1 MAVPKIAIVGRPNVG
16 KSSIFNWLAGRRVA
30 IVDPTA
36 GVTRDRVTYLIE
48 RGNRFVELVDTGGMG
63 NIDPQGLTED
73 IERQITLALDEAA
86 LVLFVVDA
94 QTGLT
99 DADRAIA
106 RRLRDFPK
114 PVLFVV
120 NKCDNDTLEYQAS
133 EFYKLNAD
141 IHFISV
147 TANRGRDCLLDVV
160 FERTP
165 VETEP
170 DTRDAVLKIAV
181 VGKRNA
187 GKSTFI
193 NALAQSERMIVSEV
207 PGTTRDSVDVRFEHN
222 GRTYLAIDTAGVRRQ
237 KSLADSVEFYSFARA
252 QRSIRRADV
261 VFHLI
266 DAEVPLSKVDQQ
278 LNHYVLEQ
286 AKPCIFVVNK
296 WDLVKDRTTTEEFND
311 YISAEYPD
319 LSFAP
324 RVFITAKTGKN
335 VHPLIDV
342 AQSLYNQAS
351 SRVTTGELNRI
362 VADAIATQSPPVR
375 RNRRLK
381 IFYTTQVAIRP
392 PTLVLFCNDP
402 KLVDLSWQR
411 FLVNFLRDCVPFDEV
426 PMVLHF
432 RPRQKEEE
440 ASVADRG

>member
-1 MAVPKIAIVGRPNVG
+1 MAIPKIAIVGRPNVG
-16 KSSIFNWLAGRRVA
+16 KSSIFNWLAGKRVA

-36 GVTRDRVTYLIE
+36 GVTRDRVTFLLQRGE
-48 RGNRFVELVDTGGMG
+48 RFAELVDTGGMG
-63 NIDPQGLTED
+63 NVDPQGLTQD
-73 IERQITLALDEAA
+73 IERQITLALDEAD
-86 LVLFVVDA
+86 LVAFVVDA

-99 DADRAIA
+99 DEDRAVA
-106 RRLRDFPK
+106 RRLRNFPK
-114 PVLFVV
+114 PVLYVV
-120 NKCDNDTLEYQAS
+120 NKCDSDNLEYQAS
-133 EFYKLNAD
+133 EFYKLSPD
-141 IHFISV
+141 ILFVSV
-147 TANRGRDCLLDVV
+147 TANRGRERLLDAL
-160 FERTP
+160 FDNIP
-165 VETEP
+165 VETEA
-170 DTRDAVLKIAV
+170 DAREIVLKIAV

-222 GRTYLAIDTAGVRRQ
+222 GRVYLAIDTAGVRRQ

-278 LNHYVLEQ
+278 LNLYVLEQ
-286 AKPCIFVVNK
+286 SKPCIFVINK
-296 WDLVKDRTTTEEFND
+296 WDTVKDKTTTEQFND

-342 AQSLYNQAS
+342 AQSLFNQAS
-351 SRVTTGELNRI
+351 ARVTTGELNRL
-362 VADAIATQSPPVR
+362 VGDAMATQAPPIR

-411 FLVNFLRDCVPFDEV
+411 FLVNFLRDRVPFEEV
-426 PMVLHF
+426 PIVLYF

-440 ASVADRG
+440 PKTGDS